1 MSAVLNQTKK
11 VELNVSHIRFAYM
24 AWCVDGAEPNQYS
37 FADFAES
44 LVVGAKGEMITPQLL
59 ANGVNWAEVGGA
71 LTRDEFEVVQFL
83 IGWFN
88 RMVSE
93 QSAVPMDYHPEP
105 MRAFV
110 KSVLYFAGM
119 MHNNAA
125 VLYYTIDWTK
135 T

>member
-24 AWCVDGAEPNQYS
+24 AWCVDGAEPDQYS

-59 ANGVNWAEVGGA
+59 ANGVNWAEVGGQ
-71 LTRDEFEVVQFL
+71 LTREEFEVVQFL

-88 RMVSE
+88 RMVRE
-93 QSAVPMDYHPEP
+93 QSAAPLDYHPEP

-119 MHNNAA
+119 THNNAA
-125 VLYYTIDWTK
+125 VLYYTIHWK
-135 T
+135 

>member
-11 VELNVSHIRFAYM
+11 VELNVSHIRLAYM

-44 LVVGAKGEMITPQLL
+44 LVVGAKGKMITPQLL
-59 ANGVNWAEVGGA
+59 VNGVNWAEVGGT

-93 QSAVPMDYHPEP
+93 QSATPLDYHPGP

-119 MHNNAA
+119 MHNNSA
-125 VLYYTIDWTK
+125 VVFYTFDWK
-135 T
+135 